1 MPSSVSPQSLAA
13 APPGTHVDWRN
24 LGWVAA
30 ALAAM
35 IAAIAHPDDWY
46 LNYVHV
52 MAGVLWTGIDLF
64 MGFVIGP
71 IMRRV
76 DFEVRRTIVGR
87 LMPRMLFIMP
97 TVSVVAGTTGWFLA
111 ERRGYLD
118 LAWPEM
124 GWVVAA
130 LAITAALTVQGLG
143 ILLPT
148 NIRVYLEMRKAAPDG
163 ARIGRLMRRYVRNV
177 ALQGILQVAVIIVM
191 ARFATGL

>member
-1 MPSSVSPQSLAA
+1 MSSTVSPPHTGA
-13 APPGTHVDWRN
+13 APGTPIDWRN

-30 ALAAM
+30 IFIVM
-35 IAAIAHPDDWY
+35 IAAIVHEDVWY

-71 IMRRV
+71 ILRHV
-76 DFEVRRTIVGR
+76 DFEVRRAIVSQ

-97 TVSVVAGTTGWFLA
+97 TVAIVTGTAGWFLA
-111 ERRGYLD
+111 ERQGYLD
-118 LAWPEM
+118 LALPEM
-124 GWVVAA
+124 WWVVAA
-130 LAITAALTVQGLG
+130 LAITAALTIQGLG
-143 ILLPT
+143 IILPT

-163 ARIGRLMRRYVRNV
+163 ARIVRLMRRYVRNV
-177 ALQGILQVAVIIVM
+177 ALQGVLQVTIIIVM